1 MTSRGNIASQKSS
14 VRLVELGPRISME
27 LLKIEEG
34 MLDGE
39 TLYHRHIT
47 KTDEEKKQIKRI
59 LEKRKKEKLQR
70 KQVGTSS
77 LITSWRKKL
86 PTVCL
91 PKNMAIDGS
100 ILIMIKNLKY
110 GIYHITCA
118 INN

>member
-59 LEKRKKEKLQR
+59 LEKRKKEKMQR
-70 KQVGTSS
+70 KQVGLHCVLEYLSV
-77 LITSWRKKL
+77 LR
-86 PTVCL
+86 
-91 PKNMAIDGS
+91 
-100 ILIMIKNLKY
+100 
-110 GIYHITCA
+110 
-118 INN
+118 